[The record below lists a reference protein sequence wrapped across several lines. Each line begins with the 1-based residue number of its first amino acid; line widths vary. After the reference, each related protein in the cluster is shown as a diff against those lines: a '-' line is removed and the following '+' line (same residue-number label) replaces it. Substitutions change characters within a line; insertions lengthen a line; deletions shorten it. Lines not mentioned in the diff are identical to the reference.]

1 MVGNREI
8 LAAAKTRVVSTA
20 VRTTATLGPPATKK
34 RKPEYQGT
42 STTIGIPELITEGK
56 RAVETHN
63 NRLDLKKGQQ

>member
-20 VRTTATLGPPATKK
+20 VRTTATLGPPATK

-42 STTIGIPELITEGK
+42 PTTIGSPELTTEGTP
-56 RAVETHN
+56 AVDHN
-63 NRLDLKKGQQ
+63 NRFWT

>member
-1 MVGNREI
+1 LVGSREI

-34 RKPEYQGT
+34 RKPEYQGKP
-42 STTIGIPELITEGK
+42 TTIGSTELTTEGSP
-56 RAVETHN
+56 AVDHN